1 MQSALHAVVG
11 PKKELHDL
19 SGRTA
24 IVTGGANGIGFQ
36 ISRQF
41 AQAKAKVIMV
51 NRKEEQGDEAIK
63 QIKAETPDA
72 DVDWVGCDL
81 GSLKEVKE
89 VFTDLREK
97 LERLDLLIL
106 SAGINTDKFDLDADG
121 IDRHFGVNYLGQFY
135 AVNLLY
141 PLIRKTSKLPNT
153 PAPRIVFEASEVH
166 RAAPS
171 DIHFGSLE
179 EINNKDFGATH
190 LYARSKLALILLA
203 KYLLP
208 EKVFKKNGDRVY
220 SLSVH
225 PGTVNTQMQQTWKS
239 AYPGIFGN
247 MLSWAMQA
255 VGRDVEQGSYSAL
268 WAATSSEIEEKD
280 LQGYYFVD
288 PGQPGKETS
297 QASDPAL
304 AEALWNLSIKLIK
317 EKVGEDALVPWDQE
331 AS

>member
-1 MQSALHAVVG
+1 MSTWWA
-11 PKKELHDL
+11 L
-19 SGRTA
+19 SGCNTA
-24 IVTGGANGIGFQ
+24 DQT
-36 ISRQF
+36 RQ
-41 AQAKAKVIMV
+41 
-51 NRKEEQGDEAIK
+51 
-63 QIKAETPDA
+63 
-72 DVDWVGCDL
+72 
-81 GSLKEVKE
+81 
-89 VFTDLREK
+89 
-97 LERLDLLIL
+97 LIL

-288 PGQPGKETS
+288 PVSLTGHMFCFKWQIANGYTGTTW
-297 QASDPAL
+297 QGNVASIRPSA
-304 AEALWNLSIKLIK
+304 
-317 EKVGEDALVPWDQE
+317 G
-331 AS
+331 